1 MGYRILYLEDV
12 IDDYESELSLGD
24 EGDREIMEAIEDFM
38 AEIGATDLDSFKMI
52 ARDDPGLISDY
63 GFEEYAQD
71 TAESIGAINADAG
84 WPIYCIDWNRA
95 GRDLKMD
102 MMSVEYGGQTWWMG
116 S

>member
-24 EGDREIMEAIEDFM
+24 EGDREIMEDIEDFM
-38 AEIGATDLDSFKMI
+38 AEIGVTDLDSFKMI

-71 TAESIGAINADAG
+71 MAESIGAIDGDAG
-84 WPIYCIDWNRA
+84 WPLYHIDWA
-95 GRDLKMD
+95 AAAASLQMD
-102 MMSVEYGGQTWWMG
+102 FMSVEYGGQTWWMG
-116 S
+116 G

>member
-12 IDDYESELSLGD
+12 VDDYESELALGD
-24 EGDREIMEAIEDFM
+24 EGDKEIIEAIEDFM

-71 TAESIGAINADAG
+71 TAESIYDVPEH
-84 WPIYCIDWNRA
+84 WPFYHIDWEA
-95 GRDLKMD
+95 AAKSLQMD
-102 MMSVEYGGQTWWMG
+102 FFAVEYGGQTWWMR